1 MKKEV
6 VGIGGMTCAACSAAV
21 EKALKKLPGMM
32 AAHVNLATEKA
43 ILEYDESLVDTAKV
57 RKAVEH
63 AGYSLIGVSVEE
75 EEAEKLRKEKAYRGQ
90 RLRLILAVAFTVPL
104 LYIAMAPMLGL
115 PVPSAIT
122 IHHAPLTNAIVQ
134 FALCLPV
141 MFFGYTFFTKGFA
154 NLFRLNPNMDSLVA
168 VGTSA
173 SFLFSVWNLLLIPQG
188 GHLMVHEGLYFEGTA
203 TIITLVMFGKF
214 LEIRSKG
221 RTGEAVKA
229 LLSLTPPTATVVR
242 NGIYYVISVDEVNV
256 GDIILV
262 KPGERLPV
270 DGVVTD
276 GVSSIDE
283 SMLTGE
289 SLPVEKAVG
298 SLVYGVTIN
307 GTGALHYRATKV
319 GADTALSQIVRMVRD
334 AQGSRAP
341 IARLADTVSG
351 YFVPVVMGIALIT
364 FLLWLATGHELSF
377 ALTTAVSI
385 LVIACPCALGLATPI
400 AIMVGTGKGATY
412 GILFRQA
419 AALEMLRKVDTIVF
433 DKTGTLTRGKPQV
446 TDVLVLDEKK
456 YSSNRVLALG
466 AAAELRSEHPLA
478 LAILE
483 KAEENKLT
491 LPDVASFEAIPGKG
505 IVASVDSLSLRLGNA
520 RFMEETGDFPDEI
533 REKGDAFSRDGK
545 TPLYVA
551 DEKTV
556 LGIIAV
562 ADMLKD
568 ESVGVVHDLKKAG
581 IHTVMLTGDNETTA
595 KAVAAQVGVDEVIAG
610 VLPSRKAEEITRL
623 MAFERPVTRK
633 GEGKAVATHTVAM
646 VGDGINDA
654 PALAKAHVGI
664 AIGTG
669 TDVAIE
675 SADVV
680 LVRSDMRD
688 VLTAVRLSHATMR
701 NIKENLFWAFFYNI
715 LGIPVAAG
723 LLTLFGGPLLNPMLA
738 ALAMSLSSVSV
749 VTNALRLNRFKPA
762 KGSKAF
768 ATVK

>member
-1 MKKEV
+1 MKKEI

-21 EKALKKLPGMM
+21 EKALKKLPGM
-32 AAHVNLATEKA
+32 ADAQVNLATEKA
-43 ILEYDESLVDTAKV
+43 VLEYDEAQVDTAKV

-63 AGYSLIGVSVEE
+63 AGYSLIGVSAEE

-90 RLRLILAVAFTVPL
+90 RLRLILAAIFTVPL
-104 LYIAMAPMLGL
+104 LYIAMAPMVGL
-115 PVPSAIT
+115 PVPSFIDP
-122 IHHAPLTNAIVQ
+122 HHAPLANGLVQ
-134 FALCLPV
+134 LALCVPV

-154 NLFRLNPNMDSLVA
+154 NLFRLAPNMDSLVA

-173 SFLFSVWNLLLIPQG
+173 SFLFSVWNLLQISRG
-188 GHLMVHEGLYFEGTA
+188 GHRMVHDGLYFEGTA
-203 TIITLVMFGKF
+203 VIITLVMFGKF
-214 LEIRSKG
+214 LEVRSKG

-229 LLSLTPPTATVVR
+229 LLSLTPPVATVVR
-242 NGIYYVISVDEVNV
+242 NGGQSVVPVEDVVV

-262 KPGERLPV
+262 RPGERLPV
-270 DGVVTD
+270 DGIVTD

-289 SLPVEKAVG
+289 SIPVEKTVG
-298 SLVYGVTIN
+298 SQVFGATIN
-307 GTGALHYRATKV
+307 GTGAVYYQATKV
-319 GADTALSQIVRMVRD
+319 GADTALSQIIRMVRD
-334 AQGSRAP
+334 AQGSKAP

-351 YFVPVVMGIALIT
+351 YFVPIVMGIAVIT
-364 FLLWLATGHELSF
+364 FLLWLATGHTVSF
-377 ALTTAVSI
+377 AMTTAVSI

-446 TDVLVLDEKK
+446 TDVLVLDDR
-456 YSSNRVLALG
+456 YSPDQLLALS
-466 AAAELRSEHPLA
+466 AAAEMRSEHPLA
-478 LAILE
+478 LAVLE
-483 KAEENKLT
+483 KAQEQKLE
-491 LPDVASFEAIPGKG
+491 LPEVASFEAIPGKG
-505 IVASVDSLSLRLGNA
+505 IVASVNSHALRLGNVL
-520 RFMEETGDFPDEI
+520 FMEESV
-533 REKGDAFSRDGK
+533 AFSDDVRTQGDGFARDGK

-551 DEKTV
+551 DEEAV
-556 LGIIAV
+556 IGIIAV
-562 ADMLKD
+562 ADMLKE
-568 ESVGVVHDLKKAG
+568 ESSEVVRALKKSG
-581 IHTVMLTGDNETTA
+581 IRTVMLTGDNETTA
-595 KAVAAQVGVDEVIAG
+595 RAVASQVGVDEAIAG
-610 VLPSRKAEEITRL
+610 VLPSRKAEEIARL
-623 MAFERPVTRK
+623 MAFERPVSRK
-633 GEGKAVATHTVAM
+633 GQGKAVATHTVAM

-664 AIGTG
+664 AIGSG

-688 VLTAVRLSHATMR
+688 VLTAVQLSHATMR
-701 NIKENLFWAFFYNI
+701 NIRENLFWAFFYNI

-762 KGSKAF
+762 RGSKAF
-768 ATVK
+768 AVAR